1 MFTKIDEET
10 LADEEITNF
19 LNFQKQNR
27 IFNLRQEQ
35 FSEDTWGDLHSV
47 EKLYR
52 IYFCFVNLLCY
63 RKKFHSELNNV
74 EEDENSKSKVSQ
86 KYQDQQ

>member
-27 IFNLRQEQ
+27 IFNLRQE
-35 FSEDTWGDLHSV
+35 
-47 EKLYR
+47 
-52 IYFCFVNLLCY
+52 
-63 RKKFHSELNNV
+63 
-74 EEDENSKSKVSQ
+74 
-86 KYQDQQ
+86 